1 MNTEK
6 LIDDAMT
13 AFTDREIA
21 APSRDHLRI
30 ALNAFEASLTRCG
43 CPDCTIARRER
54 TGLTEHDKTAVA
66 RVLHEI
72 VYAPGAN
79 YDRAVPGV
87 QEYMLTCAEKV
98 AAALPW
104 IVPMPEVAL
113 DEFAP
118 GECDGSGTCPA
129 PVHVHGCY
137 RPHRAD
143 QCDSP
148 DEYGHIEPQGEPS
161 DAQYA
166 EVDAFA
172 ERMRA
177 ELVANAHKGDHWQN
191 MTVREAWGE
200 ISWHVGKLTGAIKAG
215 DVAAIRELA
224 ADIANGALM
233 LDQIIAVN
241 LHLDEVGR
249 AAGGVQ

>member
-6 LIDDAMT
+6 LIDDAVT
-13 AFTDREIA
+13 AFADREIPV
-21 APSRDHLRI
+21 PSRDHLRI

-43 CPDCTIARRER
+43 CPDCTTARRER
-54 TGLTEHDKTAVA
+54 TGLTEHDKTAVS

-87 QEYMLTCAEKV
+87 QEHMLACAEKV

-104 IVPMPEVAL
+104 IVPTPEVTL

-161 DAQYA
+161 DARWIDDIETLALAQA
-166 EVDAFA
+166 AGHA
-172 ERMRA
+172 RMLEIGEGVGGLGVRNRA
-177 ELVANAHKGDHWQN
+177 MFEDMLAWQDSSGNDHADTVLRLVA
-191 MTVREAWGE
+191 
-200 ISWHVGKLTGAIKAG
+200 
-215 DVAAIRELA
+215 
-224 ADIANGALM
+224 AL
-233 LDQIIAVN
+233 
-241 LHLDEVGR
+241 R
-249 AAGGVQ
+249 AAGGVR